1 MFGVIL
7 SARKTLFRS
16 FRYVLRWK
24 TCSIYI
30 ESCLLTWA
38 TSYLTGMDSRFTW
51 RPASWFS
58 TLERLASQ
66 IFLQTVA
73 VLNLIPQMR
82 LWEFEIGLK
91 RGSISNE
98 MTKVLPS
105 R

>member
-1 MFGVIL
+1 MALYFLQERHCVGL
-7 SARKTLFRS
+7 SESLKIEGLQHLLRVLFLDLGS
-16 FRYVLRWK
+16 K
-24 TCSIYI
+24 
-30 ESCLLTWA
+30 LL
-38 TSYLTGMDSRFTW
+38 DSRFTR

-58 TLERLASQ
+58 SLERLASQ

-73 VLNLIPQMR
+73 LLTLIPQMR